1 MAGWI
6 VAGTGTEIGKTHVAC
21 ALIRGWR
28 AAGLKV
34 RVLKP
39 VLSGVDLD
47 DPATWADSDP
57 GRLLAAAEQPLTRE
71 TLRAACPYF
80 FRAPLSPDQAAARE
94 GRSLALAE
102 VLAAI
107 RRFEADPGEA
117 ELLVEGAGGV
127 MSPLGVDATQLELW
141 RALGWPVLLV
151 GGTYLGS
158 LSHTLTALAALGA
171 QARAVVLSESEAAPV
186 SIEETAETLG
196 RFTARPIILCR
207 RGQARLDRRVLPEL
221 PPG

>member
-28 AAGLKV
+28 AAGQTV

-47 DPATWADSDP
+47 DPSAWADSDP
-57 GRLLAAAEQPLTRE
+57 GRLLAAAEQPLTQDN
-71 TLRAACPYF
+71 LRAACPYS

-94 GRSLALAE
+94 GRSLRLEE
-102 VLAAI
+102 VLGAI
-107 RRFEADPGEA
+107 HRFEAEASEA

-158 LSHTLTALAALGA
+158 ISHTLTALAAIGA
-171 QARAVVLSESEAAPV
+171 QARAVVLSESEHAPV
-186 SIEETAETLG
+186 SIEETAQSLA
-196 RFTARPIILCR
+196 RFTDRPIVLCR
-207 RGQARLDRRVLPEL
+207 RGQERLDPRVLPR
-221 PPG
+221 PAP